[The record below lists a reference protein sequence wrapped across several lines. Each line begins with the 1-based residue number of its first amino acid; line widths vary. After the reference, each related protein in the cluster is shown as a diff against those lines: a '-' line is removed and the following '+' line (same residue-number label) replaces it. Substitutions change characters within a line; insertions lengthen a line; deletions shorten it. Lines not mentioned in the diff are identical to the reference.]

1 MLQSLVGYKEEFL
14 LDVERVSCEPM
25 EASHEKHVTD
35 NNNHHIVIVD
45 SKTVTMKAAVIKKKG
60 MVQILVIAN
69 HSEEI
74 KKCAPSLNKAHADTE
89 YQEEVVV
96 CASSYTEKY
105 AMPTD

>member
-1 MLQSLVGYKEEFL
+1 MTVNA
-14 LDVERVSCEPM
+14 EPSDIKITKGI
-25 EASHEKHVTD
+25 AD